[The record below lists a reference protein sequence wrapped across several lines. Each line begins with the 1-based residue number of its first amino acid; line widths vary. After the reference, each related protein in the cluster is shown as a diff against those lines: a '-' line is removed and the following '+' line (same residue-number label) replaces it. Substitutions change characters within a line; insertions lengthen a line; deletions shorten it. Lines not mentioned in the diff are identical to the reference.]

1 MSGKPGDRAQV
12 EPSERAAATGPDA
25 SDMSAGTCDSATGSA
40 HGETPRLEAK
50 NMSAGTCDSAT
61 DSGQVETPR
70 RTARKLSAGTCD
82 SATAPRRTARKL
94 SAGTCD
100 SATDPQAL
108 AANARPVGTWDSLA
122 SPVTLRVAAR
132 VACTEAEGPG
142 LRFAVWVQGC
152 TLRCPGCCNPELF
165 ARDGGE
171 ALAITTLVD
180 ELRAA
185 RDLHA
190 ITGLTVLG
198 GEPSE
203 QPEAVAALCRAAREL
218 GLGTLV
224 FTGRTHAELQ
234 AMPGARALL
243 DAADTLV
250 DGRFDA
256 RRREPAAGRRWIG
269 STNQQIVHLTPRHAD
284 PALWR
289 GRDHVELQIDASGR
303 LTAHGAPD
311 LLRRV
316 LKDMS

>member
-1 MSGKPGDRAQV
+1 MRPRSRLP
-12 EPSERAAATGPDA
+12 A
-25 SDMSAGTCDSATGSA
+25 SDMSAGTPA
-40 HGETPRLEAK
+40 P
-50 NMSAGTCDSAT
+50 SAGQPPASSLSETTCDSHA
-61 DSGQVETPR
+61 DSPSRGRERGGEPR
-70 RTARKLSAGTCD
+70 
-82 SATAPRRTARKL
+82 
-94 SAGTCD
+94 
-100 SATDPQAL
+100 
-108 AANARPVGTWDSLA
+108 
-122 SPVTLRVAAR
+122 LRVAAR

-142 LRFAVWVQGC
+142 RRFAVWVQGC
-152 TLRCPGCCNPELF
+152 DLRCPGCCNPELF

-171 ALAITTLVD
+171 SLAVASLAD
-180 ELRAA
+180 ELRVA
-185 RDLHA
+185 RDVHA

-203 QPEAVAALCRAAREL
+203 QAEAVAALCRAARAL

-234 AMPGARALL
+234 AMPEARALL

-256 RRREPAAGRRWIG
+256 RRREPPDGRRWIG

-289 GRDHVELQIDASGR
+289 GRDHVELQIDAAGR

-316 LKDMS
+316 LKSMS